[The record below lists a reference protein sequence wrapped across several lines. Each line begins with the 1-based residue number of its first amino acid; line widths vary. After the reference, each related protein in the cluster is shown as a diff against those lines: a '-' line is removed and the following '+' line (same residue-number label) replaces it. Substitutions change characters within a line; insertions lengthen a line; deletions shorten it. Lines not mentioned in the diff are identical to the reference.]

1 MALDRADA
9 LKKAEKLLRQG
20 KLDSAI
26 EEYVRLIDEYPR
38 DWNAINAL
46 GDLYVRA
53 GDTERAVAQF
63 ARVADRLF
71 DEGFLPKAAAL
82 YKKALKVLP
91 RHEHTVSRLAE
102 IATRQGLLADA
113 AMYLRQLLDQRR
125 AQGDEQG
132 VAEVMLRLRDLDED
146 GPEPAGRRE
155 AAAPPSVVTPSAP
168 AAAAPE
174 PAADDPQTLFER
186 ARTQLYAGEDLHGRA
201 VLMRVLTID
210 PVRHAEALQLALDL
224 AGAGRSD
231 TAFGCVDVI
240 TDAALLEGD
249 LQRAIEVLQTF
260 VEAAPHLQASIK
272 LVELCVDA
280 GLEDDLRAAQ
290 AQLADAYLIQGS
302 GAEARI
308 IAEDL
313 LEQDPDSE
321 LHAERL
327 RRALGLLQVADSES
341 VIAEIRGRR
350 QAPLLEE
357 FEPES
362 PPPVRREAASEATE
376 IDLGDALSG
385 IETTTAPAAHGDP
398 AVILQR
404 AMDHMQAGRVE
415 QALADLQTAAAQPRT
430 RARAAA
436 ELGRLYNARGDL
448 HAAVQWFELAA
459 DGPAPSQDEA
469 FAVLYDLADAL
480 ARLGE
485 ASRALAI
492 LIDLD
497 AEAGE
502 YRDVRIRIEQLA
514 GSRGQ

>member
-1 MALDRADA
+1 VALDRADA
-9 LKKAEKLLRQG
+9 LKKAEKFLRQG

-26 EEYVRLIDEYPR
+26 QEYVRLIEEYPR

-53 GDTERAVAQF
+53 ADTERAVAQF
-63 ARVADRLF
+63 ARVADHLF
-71 DEGFLPKAAAL
+71 DEGFLPKASAL
-82 YKKALKVLP
+82 YKKALKVQP
-91 RHEHTVSRLAE
+91 RHEHTLSRLAE

-125 AQGDEQG
+125 TRGDEPG
-132 VAEVMLRLRDLDED
+132 VAEVMARLRDLDED
-146 GPEPAGRRE
+146 GLEPSGRRE
-155 AAAPPSVVTPSAP
+155 PAAPPPVVAP
-168 AAAAPE
+168 PAPVAPE
-174 PAADDPQTLFER
+174 PPPDDPQKLFEL
-186 ARTQLYAGEDLHGRA
+186 ARTQLYAGEDMVGRA
-201 VLMRVLTID
+201 VLTRVLTLD

-224 AGAGRSD
+224 VAAGRID

-249 LQRAIEVLQTF
+249 LQRAIEALQTF
-260 VEAAPHLQASIK
+260 VDVAPHLPASIK
-272 LVELCVDA
+272 LVDLCVDA

-290 AQLADAYLIQGS
+290 AQLADAYLVQGS

-313 LEQDPDSE
+313 LEQDPTSE

-327 RRALGLLQVADSES
+327 RRALGLLQIADTEG

-350 QAPLLEE
+350 EVPLIED
-357 FEPES
+357 FESETPARDEPAAAIES
-362 PPPVRREAASEATE
+362 TE
-376 IDLGDALSG
+376 IDLSDALSG
-385 IETTTAPAAHGDP
+385 IETTTTPAAHGDP
-398 AVILQR
+398 AVILER
-404 AMDHMQAGRVE
+404 ALDHMQAGRVE
-415 QALADLQTAAAQPRT
+415 EALADLQAAAAQPRT

-469 FAVLYDLADAL
+469 YAVLYDLADAL

-485 ASRALAI
+485 PARALAI

>member
-1 MALDRADA
+1 MAIDREAA
-9 LKKAEKLLRQG
+9 LKKAEKFLRQG

-26 EEYVRLIDEYPR
+26 EEYVRLIDDQPR
-38 DWNAINAL
+38 DWNSINAL

-53 GDTERAVAQF
+53 GNTERAVAQF
-63 ARVADRLF
+63 ARVADHLF
-71 DEGFLPKAAAL
+71 DEGFFPKASAL
-82 YKKALKVLP
+82 YKKVLKVHP

-113 AMYLRQLLDQRR
+113 AMYLRQLLDERR
-125 AQGDEQG
+125 TRGDEQG
-132 VAEVMLRLRDLDED
+132 VQDAMARLRALDED
-146 GPEPAGRRE
+146 GQDAQPPVQ
-155 AAAPPSVVTPSAP
+155 APPAQAP
-168 AAAAPE
+168 PE
-174 PAADDPQTLFER
+174 PAADDPRQLFEL
-186 ARTQLYAGEDLHGRA
+186 ARTQLYAGEELQGRT
-201 VLMRVLTID
+201 VLMRALTLD
-210 PVRHAEALQLALDL
+210 PTRHGEALQLALDL
-224 AGAGRSD
+224 AADRRID

-240 TDAALLEGD
+240 TDAALLDGD
-249 LQRAIEVLQTF
+249 WQRAINTLQTF
-260 VEAAPHLQASIK
+260 VDAAPHLPASIK

-280 GLEDDLRAAQ
+280 GLDDHLRTAQ
-290 AQLADAYLIQGS
+290 AQLTDAYLAQGS
-302 GAEARI
+302 AAEARI

-321 LHAERL
+321 VHAERL
-327 RRALGLLQVADSES
+327 RRALGLLEVPDTES

-350 QAPLLEE
+350 QALAGDDL
-357 FEPES
+357 EPEAS
-362 PPPVRREAASEATE
+362 PSARREPAFEATE
-376 IDLGDALSG
+376 IDLSDALSG
-385 IETTTAPAAHGDP
+385 LETATTVPEQVDP
-398 AVILQR
+398 TLILQR

-415 QALADLQTAAAQPRT
+415 EALAGLQEAAVQPRT

-436 ELGRLYNARGDL
+436 ELGRLYDGRGDL

-459 DGPAPSQDEA
+459 DGPATTQDEA
-469 FAVLYDLADAL
+469 YEVLYNLADAL

-497 AEAGE
+497 AEAGD